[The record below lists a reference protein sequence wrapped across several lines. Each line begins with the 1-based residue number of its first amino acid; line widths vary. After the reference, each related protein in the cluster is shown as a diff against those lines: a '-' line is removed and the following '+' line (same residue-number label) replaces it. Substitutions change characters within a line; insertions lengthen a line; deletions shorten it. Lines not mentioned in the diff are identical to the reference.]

1 MGHATLSSTKMIEM
15 PQPNGTRM
23 FDLIQMPF
31 TSCSRAVLR
40 PFLCLLV
47 GLQVFGLNVSSAR
60 AAQFESSNV
69 EAELVSEVTSI
80 APGQS
85 FWIALRQ
92 QIRPGW
98 HTYWRNPGDSGAP
111 TSLKWDL
118 PEGFSASS
126 IHWPYPERVPYG
138 PLMNFGYEDEVV
150 FPIEIFVPD
159 NLSATQV
166 TLKAK
171 GRWLVCADICIPE
184 SGDLE
189 LTLPVTQSA
198 PEIAQQNIDLF
209 REARE
214 KIPMNLG
221 LLTEMS
227 VQGDAIVIH
236 VQMPGLEASRI
247 KSIDYF
253 PYEEGVLD
261 FPARQKLEITSDG
274 FKLNMTAGYDFN
286 PATST
291 LDGIVVITEDSGE
304 ILRSAFEI
312 TPQIAPAANNEFAA
326 NTDMSIAL
334 AMFFAFLGGMILN
347 LMPCVFPVL
356 SIKFLSLVE
365 GTHAD
370 AGEIRHH
377 GIAYLF
383 GVVLSFLAVAA
394 LLIALRAGGEEIGW
408 GFQLQSPIVIG
419 ILVYLFVLI
428 GLNLSGYFE
437 FGLSLT
443 DTGSALASRG
453 GYAGSFYTGVLAAV
467 VAAPCTAPFMG
478 AAIGYALTLNALAS
492 LLIFAALGFG
502 MALPYVLLCF
512 SPPLL
517 NRLPKPGAWMETLKE
532 FFAFPMF
539 ATAIWL
545 IWVLNQQ
552 TGADGLLAILAGL
565 LLIGLGIW
573 IGKTRAGRERS
584 LVRNIMMITLFL
596 SALMLTGVIETQ
608 SVSAN
613 ATDNLTKEA
622 PADTSV
628 LGNAPYSPE
637 KVREL
642 VAEGPVFVNFTAA
655 WCITCKVND
664 LAALSSKKVSQVF
677 ADNNVSYLVA
687 DWTNEDPV
695 ITRTLAD
702 YGRSGVPLY
711 LLFPQGQGKAKVLP
725 QILTQSIVIDAVE
738 SLKD

>member
-1 MGHATLSSTKMIEM
+1 
-15 PQPNGTRM
+15 M
-23 FDLIQMPF
+23 FDLSFMSIN
-31 TSCSRAVLR
+31 TGRYAALR
-40 PFLCLLV
+40 PWLYLLLGLQMV
-47 GLQVFGLNVSSAR
+47 GLEAAGAR

-69 EAELVSEVTSI
+69 EAELISEVTSI
-80 APGQS
+80 QAGQS

-118 PEGFSASS
+118 PDGFSASD
-126 IHWPYPERVPYG
+126 IQWPYPERVPYG

-150 FPIEIFVPD
+150 FPIQITVPD
-159 NLSATQV
+159 EISASEIR
-166 TLKAK
+166 LKAK

-189 LTLPVTQSA
+189 LTLPVNRGTPA
-198 PEIAQQNIDLF
+198 IAQENIDLF

-214 KIPMNLG
+214 KIPMSLSG
-221 LLTEMS
+221 HPGMIAEKS
-227 VQGDAIVIH
+227 FQGDAIAIH
-236 VQMPGLEASRI
+236 VQMSGLEASRI
-247 KSIDYF
+247 LSVDYF

-261 FPARQKLEITSDG
+261 FPAKQNLVMTADG
-274 FKLNMTAGYDFN
+274 FELNLKAGYDFN
-286 PATST
+286 PETST
-291 LDGIVVITEDSGE
+291 LDGILVITEDSGE
-304 ILRSAFEI
+304 LLRTAFEI
-312 TPQIAPAANNEFAA
+312 QPQTVLTANG
-326 NTDMSIAL
+326 DMSIVL
-334 AMFFAFLGGMILN
+334 AVIFAFLGGMILN

-394 LLIALRAGGEEIGW
+394 LLIALRAGGEQIGW

-419 ILVYLFVLI
+419 MLVYLFVLI

-437 FGLSLT
+437 FGMSFA
-443 DTGSALASRG
+443 DTGGDLASKS

-492 LLIFAALGFG
+492 LGIFAALGFG

-517 NRLPKPGAWMETLKE
+517 NRLPKPGPWMETLKE

-545 IWVLNQQ
+545 IWVLNLQ
-552 TGADGLLAILAGL
+552 TGANGLLAILAGL

-573 IGKTRAGRERS
+573 IGKVPPGRDRG
-584 LVRNIMMITLFL
+584 LVRNLVMFTLFII
-596 SALMLTGVIETQ
+596 ALMLTNVVETL
-608 SVSAN
+608 SVSVGVEDELPREGT
-613 ATDNLTKEA
+613 TDK
-622 PADTSV
+622 SV
-628 LGNAPYSPE
+628 LGQEPYSPE
-637 KVREL
+637 KVRAL
-642 VAEGPVFVNFTAA
+642 VQEGPVFVNFTAA

-664 LAALSSKKVSQVF
+664 LAALSSEKVGEVF

-695 ITRTLAD
+695 ITRTLAE

-711 LLFPQGQGKAKVLP
+711 LLFPQGGGKAEVLP
-725 QILTQSIVIDAVE
+725 QILTQSIVIDAIE
-738 SLKD
+738 SLDDQP